1 MWYHALC
8 CACAALCLLASVTC
22 AEAVRL
28 SEEEVEKKPETRQQR
43 EPQPSPPPSPRQTPS
58 PQPAVP
64 SAEPRSETRPDR
76 TSQEP
81 EERSQ
86 QRIPAEAQTVS
97 PERTDREVKPEQTKA
112 QKKSVTIDFDNVD
125 MLLFIKFISEVTG
138 KNFIVDRKVQGKV
151 TIISPTKISVDEAYQ
166 VFLSVLEVNGF
177 TTIDSGDVIKIVPST
192 EARGKSIETRLR
204 EEAIVPEDKVVTQL
218 IRLDYANPDE
228 LKKLFAP
235 LISKSSV
242 IISYPPSGML
252 IVTDVL
258 SNIQRLLRI
267 IDVIDVVGVGEEI
280 SVIPIEH
287 ATAEILGQ
295 TLTTIFQTTGQSA
308 AAARTRGKT
317 PAGATAPAIQIV
329 ADERTNS
336 LIISASE
343 HDTLR
348 IKHLIGIL
356 DQETP
361 RGTGNIRVHYLQH
374 ADAEDLAGVLTNL
387 PTDQG
392 KTAQKGKAPVISK
405 EVQIVADKA
414 TNSLV
419 ITANKQDYQA
429 IMDVIDKL
437 DIARPMVYIEALIM
451 EVSTG
456 TAFKVGVDWYGGDFI
471 GSHES
476 NNQDR
481 DIGAYAEFGT
491 LSNPLAVAQSSGGL
505 SMGIVGET
513 ITIGD
518 FEFPSIGAIVEAFK
532 SDSDVHILQTPQLLT
547 TDNEE
552 ASIDI
557 VTNRAFLT
565 KSATGEQEY
574 DVYEYKDV
582 GAKLKITP
590 QINQNRFVRLQIEQE
605 YSTFSGTGAEDR
617 PETFKRTA
625 KTTVV
630 VKDQGTVVL
639 GGLVGEQIS
648 QGTTGVPCLS
658 GIPILG
664 WLFKSYS
671 RERDKTNL
679 FIFLTPHVLETPE
692 EAAGLSGEK
701 RIQLDTLQESNI
713 KLYRPPSQTDEGEE
727 GKTPEEMKDEEVPPE
742 EPEETDGTQTD
753 R

>member
-1 MWYHALC
+1 MIFLA
-8 CACAALCLLASVTC
+8 ASVTWT
-22 AEAVRL
+22 EAVRL
-28 SEEEVEKKPETRQQR
+28 SEEEREAKPEAEQPPPEPRRPTR
-43 EPQPSPPPSPRQTPS
+43 PGTPPSPTPES
-58 PQPAVP
+58 
-64 SAEPRSETRPDR
+64 R
-76 TSQEP
+76 
-81 EERSQ
+81 
-86 QRIPAEAQTVS
+86 AQA
-97 PERTDREVKPEQTKA
+97 PERPSQRPPERQPDQETAETQAITPEPTDRVIQAPERKP

-166 VFLSVLEVNGF
+166 VFLSVLEVHGF
-177 TTIDSGDVIKIVPST
+177 TTVDSGNVIKIVPST

-204 EEAIVPEDKVVTQL
+204 EESLVPKDKVVTQL

-258 SNIQRLLRI
+258 SNINRLLKI
-267 IDVIDVVGVGEEI
+267 IGAIDVPGVGEEI
-280 SVIPIEH
+280 SIIPIEH

-295 TLTTIFQTTGQSA
+295 TLTTIFQTTGGA
-308 AAARTRGKT
+308 PAARTRGRA
-317 PAGATAPAIQIV
+317 PRASAVAPAIQIV

-336 LIISASE
+336 LIVSASE

-348 IKHLIGIL
+348 IKHLINIL

-374 ADAEDLAGVLTNL
+374 ADAEELAGVLTNL
-387 PTDQG
+387 PKEQG
-392 KTAQKGKAPVISK
+392 QAPQKGKAPAISK

-429 IMDVIDKL
+429 LMDVVSKL
-437 DIARPMVYIEALIM
+437 DIPRPMVYIEALVM
-451 EVSTG
+451 EVTTG
-456 TAFKVGVDWYGGDFI
+456 ANFSVGVQWQGADFI

-476 NNQDR
+476 NNIDR
-481 DIGAYAEFGT
+481 DIAAFIQKG
-491 LSNPLAVAQSSGGL
+491 SGGVAVNTSAL
-505 SMGIVGET
+505 NMGIVGEAIEITVDGITTQFPT
-513 ITIGD
+513 ISAMIQ
-518 FEFPSIGAIVEAFK
+518 AFK
-532 SDSDVHILQTPQLLT
+532 AHSDVHILQTPQLLT

-552 ASIDI
+552 ASIDV

-574 DVYEYKDV
+574 DVFEYKDV
-582 GAKLKITP
+582 GSKLTITP

-605 YSTFSGTGAEDR
+605 FSTFSGTGEGDK

-630 VKDQGTVVL
+630 VKDQETVAL

-648 QGTTGVPCLS
+648 HSTGGVPCL
-658 GIPILG
+658 GDIPVVG

-671 RERDKTNL
+671 RERDRTNL
-679 FIFLTPHVLETPE
+679 FIFLTPHVLATPE
-692 EAAGLSGEK
+692 EAAGLSGVK
-701 RIQLDTLQESNI
+701 REEIDMLQEGSI
-713 KLYRPPSQTDEGEE
+713 KLYEDAPGAEEQPEGEE
-727 GKTPEEMKDEEVPPE
+727 TMEAPGNEENQGDEAD
-742 EPEETDGTQTD
+742 ETSTD